1 MIFHGLEPDW
11 IEAEMDDDPEFIRDV
26 IGQRIRTMIREEV
39 SSKTFIFNQFNYKKN
54 YNAAL
59 NTLIKYNISNCS
71 VVLQETLALLIATD
85 T

>member
-39 SSKTFIFNQFNYKKN
+39 SSKTFIFNQFNYEKN
-54 YNAAL
+54 FRSP
-59 NTLIKYNISNCS
+59 KYVNQI
-71 VVLQETLALLIATD
+71 
-85 T
+85 

>member
-39 SSKTFIFNQFNYKKN
+39 YLENLIF
-54 YNAAL
+54 
-59 NTLIKYNISNCS
+59 S
-71 VVLQETLALLIATD
+71 
-85 T
+85 

>member
-39 SSKTFIFNQFNYKKN
+39 SLVIVEHI
-54 YNAAL
+54 AL
-59 NTLIKYNISNCS
+59 SILIKNILSSNLFCISFSIIFSS
-71 VVLQETLALLIATD
+71 VEFLEMLES
-85 T
+85 

>member
-39 SSKTFIFNQFNYKKN
+39 ILENLIFSYSEFCILFDKITKH
-54 YNAAL
+54 
-59 NTLIKYNISNCS
+59 
-71 VVLQETLALLIATD
+71 
-85 T
+85 

>member
-39 SSKTFIFNQFNYKKN
+39 NLEYLIF
-54 YNAAL
+54 
-59 NTLIKYNISNCS
+59 S
-71 VVLQETLALLIATD
+71 
-85 T
+85 

>member
-39 SSKTFIFNQFNYKKN
+39 SSKTFIFNQFNYKKKKESF
-54 YNAAL
+54 
-59 NTLIKYNISNCS
+59 IK
-71 VVLQETLALLIATD
+71 
-85 T
+85 

>member
-39 SSKTFIFNQFNYKKN
+39 SLVIVEHI
-54 YNAAL
+54 AL
-59 NTLIKYNISNCS
+59 IILIKNSSNLFCISFTIIFSS
-71 VVLQETLALLIATD
+71 VEFLEMLES
-85 T
+85 

>member
-39 SSKTFIFNQFNYKKN
+39 SSKTFIFNQFNYKKIFHKI
-54 YNAAL
+54 
-59 NTLIKYNISNCS
+59 NTLIKYNVSNYS

>member
-39 SSKTFIFNQFNYKKN
+39 SWIVFGLTEFIILIENVNLFC
-54 YNAAL
+54 L
-59 NTLIKYNISNCS
+59 NFSFS
-71 VVLQETLALLIATD
+71 HS
-85 T
+85 